1 MHVCVCEC
9 IHVWM
14 HVCICGCAR
23 VHVWVC
29 ACVSEYVRIR
39 VCVYLCAHV
48 HICMCVRMCAHATF
62 HRQHFLLGCYGNH
75 SSKNVKLNPT
85 PCGPEKPKERMLSDR
100 YIWVPRAEADNHGLS
115 ENWTGTDQPE
125 AWPQSWGPMA
135 WIRASGLRLLI
146 SPSWPFPSFMFSNY
160 LPSFLF
166 PFSFLFSF

>member
-1 MHVCVCEC
+1 M
-9 IHVWM
+9 
-14 HVCICGCAR
+14 
-23 VHVWVC
+23 
-29 ACVSEYVRIR
+29 
-39 VCVYLCAHV
+39 YLCAHV

-125 AWPQSWGPMA
+125 AWSHGLDQ
-135 WIRASGLRLLI
+135 GLRPVSSHLSLLTL
-146 SPSWPFPSFMFSNY
+146 SQLHVLQ
-160 LPSFLF
+160 LPSFL
-166 PFSFLFSF
+166 PLPLLFSFLLLGL